1 MLHLDSEG
9 CILDDERVSLYAN
22 VVNKGSVARF
32 AFAAAI
38 FGESAE
44 ALFWLELPSALNHL
58 LNKIVG
64 KSLQKAPL
72 LASTSEDED
81 ASMLLR
87 ITSKGK
93 SVHGE
98 KNVSVSTV
106 L

>member
-1 MLHLDSEG
+1 MLHLDFEG

-22 VVNKGSVARF
+22 VVNKGSAARF

-44 ALFWLELPSALNHL
+44 ALFWLELPGALNHL
-58 LNKIVG
+58 LNKIVS
-64 KSLQKAPL
+64 KSHQKPPISM
-72 LASTSEDED
+72 STSEDED

-93 SVHGE
+93 SVRGE
-98 KNVSVSTV
+98 KNVLVSTV
-106 L
+106 F